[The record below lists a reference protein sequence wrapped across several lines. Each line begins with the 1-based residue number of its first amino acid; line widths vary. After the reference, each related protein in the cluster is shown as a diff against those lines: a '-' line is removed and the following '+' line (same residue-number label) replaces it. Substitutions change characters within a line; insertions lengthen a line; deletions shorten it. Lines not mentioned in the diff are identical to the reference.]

1 MVFPTTIE
9 HVIRP
14 GNVGVQLTTS
24 AFDKWRSYACRTS
37 IGDAQ
42 PQVDVPLGVVEKNRD
57 ALGLADGKVEALWHT
72 GVEPLDMVVLW

>member
-1 MVFPTTIE
+1 MLFGLGMWESSLPLQ
-9 HVIRP
+9 R
-14 GNVGVQLTTS
+14 S
-24 AFDKWRSYACRTS
+24 KKWRSYACRTS